1 MPRKKKQFDYNDVF
15 PTRLRFLI
23 GERDNT
29 TQDILAEAIG
39 VTRQTVGNWCSGDS
53 SPDAVCLKAIADY
66 FDVSIDWMLR
76 ENAPQKVNA
85 DLSAV
90 CNYTNLNEK
99 AITAITSDSMLA
111 DFINEF
117 IPTEYAEKVA
127 LSLSEAGVFIRDACD
142 IIDEKSSRNTPIEN
156 IYEAFRLNRFEAV
169 NEFTLFV
176 NGLYRKY
183 ENHYRKKYALV
194 SGNVV
199 RDFAEMKSDCISLDC
214 EGTLNGKHN
223 ETQK

>member
-23 GERDNT
+23 GKSDNT
-29 TQDILAEAIG
+29 TQDILADAVG

-76 ENAPQKVNA
+76 ENAPQKVDAN
-85 DLSAV
+85 LSAV
-90 CNYTNLNEK
+90 CNYTKLSEK
-99 AITAITSDSMLA
+99 AINAITSDLMLT

-117 IPTEYAEKVA
+117 IPTEYAEMVA
-127 LSLSEAGVFIRDACD
+127 SSLSSASIFISDACE
-142 IIDEKSSRNTPIEN
+142 IIDDKSSSNTPVEN

-194 SGNVV
+194 SGKAI

-214 EGTLNGKHN
+214 EGTSNGEHN